1 MAERKEFL
9 KIQYISD
16 HSCGT
21 YQVGEIDTLSDDAIR
36 QHIRTFGEFGYSE
49 IRDFAVRM
57 LINADREIQNERR
70 LKQQGSESCE
80 KR

>member
-21 YQVGEIDTLSDDAIR
+21 YQVGEIDTMSDDAIR
-36 QHIRTFGEFGYSE
+36 QHIRVFGEFGYSE

-57 LINADREIQNERR
+57 LVNADREIKNERR
-70 LKQQGSESCE
+70 LKSQEDCADGI
-80 KR
+80 